1 MAIDNE
7 KRKRLVEELTAYMK
21 KNKLSKS
28 KLSGLLKMTP
38 GSLGNYWG
46 GLANVGRKIEERLK
60 VLGIDVEY
68 INTGYRQTKKYES
81 GYPDNSTESMRVS
94 ESMNKYSLTSGK
106 AKDVLIR
113 SLTNENSLLR
123 REIDSLR
130 IMIVEHFEN
139 EQE

>member
-7 KRKRLVEELTAYMK
+7 KRKRLIEELTVYMK

-38 GSLGNYWG
+38 GSLGNYLA

-81 GYPDNSTESMRVS
+81 GYTDNSTESMRVS
-94 ESMNKYSLTSGK
+94 ESMNKYSLTSGM

-113 SLTNENSLLR
+113 SLTNENSVLR
-123 REIDSLR
+123 HEIDSLR
-130 IMIVEHFEN
+130 IMIVEYFEN